1 MRRILTILVLFAAVL
16 TAGAKDIAKI
26 SSPDGKNTVTVS
38 FDGTLRYEIHRNGD
52 LILSPSPLTMKVN
65 GKVWGTDARARKVTY
80 RKVDE
85 NVNFTVARKAPVMR
99 NSYSEAVLR
108 YKEYNV
114 EFRAYNDGVAYR
126 FVGTSKA
133 SGKVEQEVVRY
144 NFAEDY
150 HSYTLLTK
158 NLQNWFE
165 ENYTEKKLS
174 ELPSDMVSMTPLM
187 VEVGKYDVLLAEAN
201 LYNYPGMYL
210 RPSGLGFDGVLPEYP
225 AREDFVEG
233 TNKIYVMERENW
245 LVDCNLN
252 RSFPWR
258 VTGIFDN
265 DIDILGSELIYM
277 LSDKTTEDY
286 SWVRPGKI
294 LWDWW
299 NNNNV
304 YNVDFEAGINTPTY
318 MYMIDF
324 AAEHGIEYVLF
335 DEGWSGHDDLLA
347 LNPNVDM
354 PAICKHAQE
363 KGVGVM
369 LWAKWVNVDR
379 QLDEAFDLMASWG
392 VKGVKIDFMDRNDAK
407 MVNFYERVAKK
418 ATEKHLL
425 VDFHG
430 SYPNEGMRAKYPN
443 LMTREG
449 VVGLEY
455 NKMTDKCNTHHD
467 LIIPYLRMW
476 AGPMDYTPGAMWN
489 AQMNTYRVNHVEPM
503 SHGTRCHQLA
513 MYVVYE
519 SPAQMLSDS
528 PTKYAENP
536 CCLEFLKHVPTVWD
550 ETLPLSGEI
559 GKNIVVARRSGDK
572 WYVGVLGDE
581 PQEIAV
587 DLSFLGD
594 GEYEMTAYR
603 DGYNAERNGRD
614 HYRET
619 VTVRAD
625 DRITVKMA
633 TGGGFAAVI
642 SKK

>member
-1 MRRILTILVLFAAVL
+1 M
-16 TAGAKDIAKI
+16 AKI
-26 SSPDGKNTVTVS
+26 SSPDGKNSVTVS

-52 LILSPSPLTMKVN
+52 LILAPSPLTMKVD
-65 GKVWGTDARARKVTY
+65 GEVWGTDARARKVTY
-80 RKVDE
+80 RNVDE

-99 NSYSEAVLR
+99 NAYSEAVLR
-108 YKEYNV
+108 YRDYNV
-114 EFRAYNDGVAYR
+114 EFRAYDDGVAYR

-133 SGKVEQEVVRY
+133 AGKVEQEVVRY
-144 NFAEDY
+144 NFADDY
-150 HSYTLLTK
+150 QSYTLLTK

-174 ELPSDMVSMTPLM
+174 ELPGDMVSMTPLM

-210 RPSGLGFDGVLPEYP
+210 RASGLGFDGVLPEYP
-225 AREDFVEG
+225 AREEFAEG
-233 TNKIYVMERENW
+233 TNKIYVVERENW

-265 DIDILGSELIYM
+265 DIDMVGSELIYM

-286 SWVRPGKI
+286 SWIRPGKI

-299 NNNNV
+299 NHNNI
-304 YNVDFEAGINTPTY
+304 YNVDFQAGINTPTY

-335 DEGWSGHDDLLA
+335 DEGWSGRDDLLV
-347 LNPNVDM
+347 LNPDVDM
-354 PAICKHAQE
+354 PAICKYAQE

-369 LWAKWVNVDR
+369 LWAKWGNVDR

-407 MVNFYERVAKK
+407 LVNFYERVAKK
-418 ATEKHLL
+418 ATECRFLI
-425 VDFHG
+425 DFHG

-443 LMTREG
+443 LITREG

-559 GKNIVVARRSGDK
+559 GSNIVVARRSGDK
-572 WYVGVLGDE
+572 WYVGAMCDE
-581 PQEIAV
+581 PQEVVV
-587 DLSFLGD
+587 DLSFLD
-594 GEYEMTAYR
+594 KGEYEMTAYR

-614 HYRET
+614 HLRET
-619 VTVRAD
+619 SCVKAG
-625 DRITVKMA
+625 DRLTVKMA